1 MGRKKWSDASFGKRV
16 QVERTNRGWSQAE
29 MARMLSD
36 NGVEPMHPTTVAK
49 IESGQR
55 SVRIN
60 EAVGIA
66 ELFEASVDSLLGRK
80 PGAQI
85 NELEYSLRL
94 LRDTARQSSQQIF
107 TAMETIRE
115 QLDDLPKEFANAD
128 TLQNLGRHVW
138 TKNLYLA
145 NEALMLLTGLS
156 EALLRREQGRP
167 EVSDE
172 GLMEMRVDT
181 IRDMELEAYKDAAKS

>member
-16 QVERTNRGWSQAE
+16 QIERTNRGWSQAE

-36 NGVEPMHPTTVAK
+36 NGVNPMHPTTIAK

-66 ELFEASVDSLLGRK
+66 ELFEASIDSLLGRK
-80 PGAQI
+80 PGTQI
-85 NELEYSLRL
+85 SEVEYALRL
-94 LRDTARQSSQQIF
+94 MRDTARQSSQQVF
-107 TAMETIRE
+107 TALETIHE

-128 TLQNLGRHVW
+128 ALQNLGRHVCS
-138 TKNLYLA
+138 KNLYLA
-145 NEALMLLTGLS
+145 HQALLLLTELS
-156 EALLRREQGRP
+156 EALLRNEQGRP
-167 EVSDE
+167 QISDE
-172 GLMEMRVDT
+172 GLMELRVGT
-181 IRDMELEAYKDAAKS
+181 IMDMELEAYKDAAKS